1 MSLADEYPRQL
12 AWRSWPTILDELPL
26 HPGQKVLDLGRAAG
40 DLAAELVAR
49 GAFAASEAGLPS
61 RKSTIRS
68 LTSPSP
74 SRPILTCRDM
84 LARRSRRAATIFT
97 WGASCK
103 APLGSRDSR
112 SRSS

>member
-1 MSLADEYPRQL
+1 MSLADEYQRQL

-26 HPGQKVLDLGRAAG
+26 HPGQKILDLGCAAG

-49 GAFAASEAGLPS
+49 GAFVIGVDLNEELLQAARAKGLS
-61 RKSTIRS
+61 NAEFLLGELRA
-68 LTSPSP
+68 
-74 SRPILTCRDM
+74 

-103 APLGSRDSR
+103 AILGSRDSR